1 MSRLMKRI
9 ADAQNA
15 PSFED
20 NPFERLGV
28 LLSKHSGY
36 SVIRGQKIRKGTWVM
51 RFQSVKPPC
60 TMSQVKCSTLKSLQW
75 LSLNEGTADSERKK
89 VEQKWKEA
97 LQLSW
102 SRLVETKPGQAYRV
116 TVNTNAKVF
125 YDYDLSF
132 HFEFL
137 DPEPEESTSDS
148 RDHKIPIL
156 TIYVGDHT
164 SRSESVLAPTVEE
177 SVADGRA
184 SPTTFASA
192 EAWRA
197 GSAPRSHLQ
206 STLGGSG
213 LTIEIPKTASQG
225 TQDMHSI
232 LPGPSG
238 YSLESGAHEYSG
250 AINTYD
256 DVSPVSSAG
265 SRGKGSPPSR

>member
-1 MSRLMKRI
+1 
-9 ADAQNA
+9 
-15 PSFED
+15 
-20 NPFERLGV
+20 
-28 LLSKHSGY
+28 
-36 SVIRGQKIRKGTWVM
+36 
-51 RFQSVKPPC
+51 
-60 TMSQVKCSTLKSLQW
+60 MSQVKCSTLKSLQW

-102 SRLVETKPGQAYRV
+102 SRLLETKPGQAYRV

-132 HFEFL
+132 HFEFV

-164 SRSESVLAPTVEE
+164 SSSKSVPAPTVEE
-177 SVADGRA
+177 SIADGRA
-184 SPTTFASA
+184 SPTTFTST
-192 EAWRA
+192 EAWQA
-197 GSAPRSHLQ
+197 DSAPGSHFQ

-213 LTIEIPKTASQG
+213 LTVKIPKTTSQG
-225 TQDMHSI
+225 TQDMQNTF
-232 LPGPSG
+232 PGPSG
-238 YSLESGAHEYSG
+238 YSLESGTHGYSQ

-256 DVSPVSSAG
+256 DVSSVSSAG
-265 SRGKGSPPSR
+265 SQGKGSPPSR